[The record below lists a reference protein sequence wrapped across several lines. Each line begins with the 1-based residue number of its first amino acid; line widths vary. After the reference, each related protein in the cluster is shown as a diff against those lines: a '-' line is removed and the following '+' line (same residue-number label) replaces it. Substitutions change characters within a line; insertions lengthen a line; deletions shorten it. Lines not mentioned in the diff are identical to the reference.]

1 MVLGSDR
8 FTMKYRMSGRTAR
21 TRDEVLASG
30 SRVSNKI
37 SEGMSG
43 VAGQVVR
50 GHQALQQRTN
60 TRITEKAEARPLP
73 TSSGSLYSDPS
84 VLGKDTTAERPKTMG
99 GGQGSVFGAGCVSRY
114 LTQGGRPANRKNI
127 KKANKF
133 CGIK

>member
-1 MVLGSDR
+1 MVFGSDR

-30 SRVSNKI
+30 SRASNKI

-50 GHQALQQRTN
+50 GHQRLQERTN
-60 TRITEKAEARPLP
+60 ARNTANMKPYTPP

-84 VLGKDTTAERPKTMG
+84 VLGKIEQQKDLLLWVEVRVVY
-99 GGQGSVFGAGCVSRY
+99 SVLVVY
-114 LTQGGRPANRKNI
+114 LVI
-127 KKANKF
+127 
-133 CGIK
+133 

>member
-1 MVLGSDR
+1 MVFGSDR

-30 SRVSNKI
+30 SRASNKI

-50 GHQALQQRTN
+50 GHQRLQERTN
-60 TRITEKAEARPLP
+60 ARNTANMKPYTPP
-73 TSSGSLYSDPS
+73 TSSGSLYSDPL
-84 VLGKDTTAERPKTMG
+84 VLGQDRTAERPVAMG

>member
-21 TRDEVLASG
+21 TRDEILASG
-30 SRVSNKI
+30 SRATNKI

-43 VAGQVVR
+43 VAGHVVR

-60 TRITEKAEARPLP
+60 ARMTAKAEVRPMP

-84 VLGKDTTAERPKTMG
+84 VLGQDTTAERPKTMG
-99 GGQGSVFGAGCVSRY
+99 GGQG
-114 LTQGGRPANRKNI
+114 TQ
-127 KKANKF
+127 KKANCMAFCVSTKGTGRAGLKF
-133 CGIK
+133 CEKSCRGLK